1 MFWVL
6 QHPKDKAEYFKD
18 DDGNL
23 LDPIKL
29 PIFGFTKVD
38 FIVCRNVFKKLRWE
52 IKDIS

>member
-6 QHPKDKAEYFKD
+6 HHPKDKAEYFKD

-29 PIFGFTKVD
+29 PIFG
-38 FIVCRNVFKKLRWE
+38 LRRL
-52 IKDIS
+52 ISKFVGRVLKS